1 MPHRCDATL
10 PRLHLDRLG
19 CQTNVRD
26 LRKALE
32 SLPVKF
38 NETYDDAMARIQ
50 GQVQEHSKLAF
61 SALSWISN
69 ALRPLQLDELQHA
82 LAVRPEDRSLDEEA
96 LEDEALIISVS
107 AGLITL
113 DAQSRTMRLVHFTVE
128 EYFRGMQQTWFPDAD
143 RRISKTCLT
152 YLSFDIFESGR
163 CLSDQELEVRLHK
176 NRFLDYAAR
185 NWGHHVSGVEDHT
198 VENLA
203 LKFLENDLKVACS
216 NQVMLAPEAGYGY
229 RNFSQHLRDHVS
241 GMHLAAHFGLISI
254 MKRMLEAGTAVDA
267 KDSAGQ
273 TPLSYAAAAGHETIV
288 KFLVSCKGVA
298 ADSTDESG
306 RSPLSW
312 AAANGHETIVKFLVS
327 CKGVAA
333 DSTDESGRSPLSW
346 AAANGH
352 ETIAKFLVSCKG
364 VVADSTD
371 WIGQSPLSWAAEN
384 GHETIVKFLV
394 SCKGVV
400 ADYR

>member
-1 MPHRCDATL
+1 
-10 PRLHLDRLG
+10 
-19 CQTNVRD
+19 
-26 LRKALE
+26 
-32 SLPVKF
+32 
-38 NETYDDAMARIQ
+38 MARIQ

-69 ALRPLQLDELQHA
+69 ALRPLRLDELQHA
-82 LAVRPEDRSLDEEA
+82 LAVRLGDHSLDEEA

-128 EYFRGMQQTWFPDAD
+128 EYFRGMQQKWFPDAD

-163 CLSDQELEVRLHK
+163 CLFDQELEVRLHK

-185 NWGHHVSGVEDHT
+185 NWGHHVSRVEDHA

-203 LKFLENDLKVACS
+203 LEFLGSNSKVSCS
-216 NQVMLAPEAGYGY
+216 NQVMLAPESGY
-229 RNFSQHLRDHVS
+229 RHRYFSQDLRDQVF
-241 GMHLAAHFGLISI
+241 GMHLAANFGLRSI
-254 MKRMLEAGTAVDA
+254 VKMMLEAGTAVDA

-298 ADSTDESG
+298 ADSKDRRG

-333 DSTDESGRSPLSW
+333 DSTDRGGRSPLSW
-346 AAANGH
+346 AAGNGH
-352 ETIAKFLVSCKG
+352 ETIVKFLVSCKG
-364 VVADSTD
+364 VAADSTDRGGRSPLSLAAANGHETIVKFLVSCKGVAADSTD

-384 GHETIVKFLV
+384 GHETVVKLLEE
-394 SCKGVV
+394 KLQNT
-400 ADYR
+400 R